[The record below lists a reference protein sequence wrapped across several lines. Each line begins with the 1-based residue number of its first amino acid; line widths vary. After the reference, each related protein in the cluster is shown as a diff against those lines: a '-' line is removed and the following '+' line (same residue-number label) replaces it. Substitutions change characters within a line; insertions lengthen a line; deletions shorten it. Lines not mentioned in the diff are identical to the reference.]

1 MSEYQRLLKNLYK
14 EFNIP
19 LPKEGDKK
27 AVDRMKEKYSKG
39 GPVRG
44 KIIKMAE
51 RLESSSKENAKYF
64 RKVKDIDKAT
74 KMDKIV
80 NNSRSLINRL
90 KSVSGGGGMMTT
102 FKKGKI
108 LIEKM
113 KDL

>member
-19 LPKEGDKK
+19 LPEDGDQK

-39 GPVRG
+39 GSVRG
-44 KIIKMAE
+44 KIVTMAE

-64 RKVKDIDKAT
+64 RKVGDIDKAT

-80 NNSRSLINRL
+80 SNSRSLINKF

-102 FKKGKI
+102 FKKGKS

-113 KDL
+113 RDL